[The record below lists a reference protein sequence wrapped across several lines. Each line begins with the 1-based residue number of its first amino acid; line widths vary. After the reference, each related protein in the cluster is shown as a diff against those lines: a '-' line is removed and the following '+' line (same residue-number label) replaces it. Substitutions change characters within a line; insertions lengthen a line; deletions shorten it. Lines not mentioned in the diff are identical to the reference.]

1 MFHNLAIGSMA
12 EQGSN
17 LLQGNAMGKEQGLG
31 NARKTM
37 QDWTAFYMYLSETE
51 WDAIANQESV
61 TSLAC
66 LQIVIEHL
74 FRRGLRCTSE
84 LTQAS
89 LTAMLAQREPPEKQ
103 QNMMHEE
110 RLRSL
115 FLTVKAQVSTK
126 ISKLKTLLNLPQP
139 HGIHLETLPSDPQR
153 LPEALKQFFIGTF
166 GDFVPPRLNMMD
178 CLQIARHVPMRKGK
192 EQGLCHLNQSVW
204 SQVTGPGGNLFNL
217 TAMADVAAMAAGG
230 FEAQPQMPNKTMLP
244 PRHGHASTQP
254 NQGLL
259 ELVNR
264 AGATGSKP
272 AAPLALMDST
282 EPEAKSLPPLQAAS
296 QAAPSQVALPQ
307 DASVHVQPHGVQ
319 EGVQEG
325 ISKEALQ
332 QNALQGP
339 SHSVPNKVGAVQG
352 PDTPAE
358 KAPSQSDGPIQPHV
372 NVSLAQSVA
381 KLKVAADAKGAQCG
395 ERTGGAAEKTMLFKK
410 PAAAPS
416 SMKRPMSQK
425 ADHEKKNAK
434 KKSAA
439 PERSKAETKKWL
451 LKQIPKQKRTKFS
464 GGCPK
469 CRYVPFCTLSC
480 WKQRGFELK
489 TNA

>member
-1 MFHNLAIGSMA
+1 
-12 EQGSN
+12 
-17 LLQGNAMGKEQGLG
+17 
-31 NARKTM
+31 
-37 QDWTAFYMYLSETE
+37 
-51 WDAIANQESV
+51 
-61 TSLAC
+61 
-66 LQIVIEHL
+66 
-74 FRRGLRCTSE
+74 
-84 LTQAS
+84 
-89 LTAMLAQREPPEKQ
+89 MLVHREPPEKQ
-103 QNMMHEE
+103 QTMMHEE

-115 FLTVKAQVSTK
+115 FLTVQAQVSTK
-126 ISKLKTLLNLPQP
+126 MSKLKTLLNLPQP
-139 HGIHLETLPSDPQR
+139 HGIHLETLPSDPQW

-166 GDFVPPRLNMMD
+166 DDFVPPRLNMMD

-192 EQGLCHLNQSVW
+192 DQGLCHLNQSLW
-204 SQVTGPGGNLFNL
+204 SQVTGPGGKLFNL
-217 TAMADVAAMAAGG
+217 TAMAAVAAMAAGG
-230 FEAQPQMPNKTMLP
+230 FGAQPQMPNITMLP
-244 PRHGHASTQP
+244 PRHASTQP

-264 AGATGSKP
+264 AHATGSKP
-272 AAPLALMDST
+272 AAPLALMDAPST
-282 EPEAKSLPPLQAAS
+282 EPQAKSLPPLQAAS

-319 EGVQEG
+319 EG

-352 PDTPAE
+352 PDAPAE
-358 KAPSQSDGPIQPHV
+358 KAPSQSDGPIQPHA

-395 ERTGGAAEKTMLFKK
+395 ERTGGAADKTMLFKK

-425 ADHEKKNAK
+425 ADHEKNAK

-439 PERSKAETKKWL
+439 PERSKAETKKLL